1 MASPPSPRIDTPPA
15 GADQPAWAKVGIIAV
30 VGFAL
35 GIVWPKVA
43 GLELGPAPPGEGK
56 AAASAHAAR
65 AEPGPSA
72 LAARPAEAEPAS
84 VSVGEASVTKCR
96 NHKGD
101 ARACDKV
108 AFDEVLSAPLR
119 QLASCPAAR
128 GHEGK
133 LSVGFEVDFA
143 RARLHVQRGKSSTL
157 PAEAAEGVM
166 KCLEANLAS
175 ISLAKLRHEHA
186 KYTVFY
192 ALTFAPPPKP
202 AASAPAAAPP
212 PAAPLPAAS
221 AAAAEARA
229 PEAMS
234 VRPNETS
241 AEVRR
246 GPYVVRDTASR
257 SGEAVGRVAVGDKLT
272 VVERKGDWY
281 RVRFGPGDK
290 EGWLFREALGRL
302 SPVRAGPGRAGPGRA
317 RPGRA
322 GGRGGGGGGGK
333 A

>member
-1 MASPPSPRIDTPPA
+1 MATTPSPRIDSPPA

-35 GIVWPKVA
+35 GVVWPKVA

-65 AEPGPSA
+65 PGAEPAASA
-72 LAARPAEAEPAS
+72 LAAKPSEAEPLTL
-84 VSVGEASVTKCR
+84 SVGEASITKCR
-96 NHKGD
+96 NLKGD
-101 ARACDKV
+101 ARPCDKV
-108 AFDEVLSAPLR
+108 TFDEVLSAPLR

-175 ISLAKLRHEHA
+175 ISLAKLRHDSA
-186 KYTVFY
+186 RYTVFY
-192 ALTFAPPPKP
+192 TLTFAPPPK
-202 AASAPAAAPP
+202 AAAE
-212 PAAPLPAAS
+212 PAAPTSPPPTPAVAS
-221 AAAAEARA
+221 AGEARP
-229 PEAMS
+229 PEAMG
-234 VRPNETS
+234 VRSNETG

-257 SGEAVGRVAVGDKLT
+257 TGEAVGRVSVGDKIT
-272 VVERKGDWY
+272 IIERKGDWY
-281 RVRFGPGDK
+281 RVRFGPTDK
-290 EGWLFREALGRL
+290 EGWLFREAI
-302 SPVRAGPGRAGPGRA
+302 
-317 RPGRA
+317 
-322 GGRGGGGGGGK
+322 GK
-333 A
+333 